1 MAKMSKTCSIFSLD
15 VLAKEQQFTT
25 TATNTKVV
33 ILSDAAEPQEPGMFG
48 SYLQNVFNSKNKQ
61 YLTIVEKTLKGILEF
76 SDAFSKLSSV

>member
-1 MAKMSKTCSIFSLD
+1 M
-15 VLAKEQQFTT
+15 LAKEDRFTPNT
-25 TATNTKVV
+25 YTKVV
-33 ILSDAAEPQEPGMFG
+33 ILSDATEPQEPGMFG